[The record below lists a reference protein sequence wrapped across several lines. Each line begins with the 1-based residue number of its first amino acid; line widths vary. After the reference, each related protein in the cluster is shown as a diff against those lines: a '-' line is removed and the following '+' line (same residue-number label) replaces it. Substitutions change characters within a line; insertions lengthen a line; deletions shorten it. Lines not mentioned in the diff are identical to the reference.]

1 VQQIKGAGRA
11 ARSSAT
17 TEANKPEPG
26 FGLALIAGALMA
38 VVLLL
43 ALIGLVSTGWGPL
56 RTR

>member
-1 VQQIKGAGRA
+1 VQQIKGAARA